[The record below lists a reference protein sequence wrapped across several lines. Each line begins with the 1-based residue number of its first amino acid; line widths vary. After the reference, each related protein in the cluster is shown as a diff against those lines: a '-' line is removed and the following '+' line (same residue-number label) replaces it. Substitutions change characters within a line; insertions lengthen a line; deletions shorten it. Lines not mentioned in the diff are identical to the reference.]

1 MQVNVPTHHPPIV
14 VHIGAF
20 DLASYGDQIFPL
32 VAAHELRR
40 RIDDVELLPFAPM
53 GSIGDGPGANSW
65 ALGPWTPERAAVLAR
80 RATLVLCGGGE
91 IVLGDGSGYAP
102 FYGID
107 PDDAARLGIDRWFI
121 EVLGAAEA
129 GCPVAWHSPG
139 VPVDLDPDTAE
150 RVRSALAGR
159 AVVAVR
165 DEPSRARLVAA
176 GVESTIEV
184 VPDSAF
190 LMPRVLPPERLATQ
204 RDGLRAGGLYPDDGP
219 VVVVQGNHTMTGL
232 APELARALREQVP
245 EARLVTVAVS
255 PCHDDD
261 RFAAELAAAVDG
273 PTWSVPGDAPL
284 EAVAAAIAGADCFVG
299 VSLHGAITARAYGRP
314 HVTFDPFEQAKL
326 SGFADLLSGFADLV
340 DAQGSRVTDAAAA
353 AGIVRTRLRE
363 GAAATP
369 GTEAIDARIDAH
381 FDRVAELV
389 RRRFESTA
397 TEPMTWADTPTPLHL
412 TLRRPPRPVAP
423 VAGTEVAG
431 LRRPDVT
438 PTPDD
443 LRATVAA
450 ALRARASQRD
460 AAASDHGELVRLRG
474 ENRDLR
480 GALAHLEGTQARAD
494 DLEARA
500 AAMERELR
508 EATEAR
514 AQLSDALEAAR
525 ASRIFRLTGRPAAL
539 RSETGTPHGNGA

>member
-1 MQVNVPTHHPPIV
+1 VPTHHPPIV

-40 RIDDVELLPFAPM
+40 RVGDIELLPFAPM
-53 GSIGDGPGANSW
+53 GSLGDGPGGNSW
-65 ALGPWTPERAAVLAR
+65 ALGPWTAERAAELAR

-107 PDDAARLGIDRWFI
+107 PDDAARLRIDRWFI

-139 VPVDLDPDTAE
+139 VPLDLDPDTAG
-150 RVRSALAGR
+150 RVRSALAER
-159 AVVAVR
+159 AVVTVR
-165 DEPSRARLVAA
+165 DEPSRARLAAA
-176 GVESTIEV
+176 GVERAVEV

-204 RDGLRAGGLYPDDGP
+204 RDELRTGGLYPGDGP
-219 VVVVQGNHTMTGL
+219 VVVVQGNHTMSGL

-245 EARLVTVAVS
+245 GARLVTVAVS

-273 PTWSVPGDAPL
+273 PTWSVPSEASL

-314 HVTFDPFEQAKL
+314 HVTFDPFGQAK
-326 SGFADLLSGFADLV
+326 LSGFADLV
-340 DAQGSRVTDAAAA
+340 DAQGSRATDAAAA
-353 AGIVRTRLRE
+353 AGLVRARLRE

-369 GTEAIDARIDAH
+369 GTGPIDARIDRH

-389 RRRFESTA
+389 RRRSDAAPPEPMLWDDTA
-397 TEPMTWADTPTPLHL
+397 TPVHL

-423 VAGTEVAG
+423 VAGSQVAG

-438 PTPDD
+438 PTADD

-450 ALRARASQRD
+450 ALQARASQRA
-460 AAASDHGELVRLRG
+460 AAASDHVELVRLRG

-494 DLEARA
+494 DLESRVGDI
-500 AAMERELR
+500 ERELR
-508 EATEAR
+508 DATEAR
-514 AQLSDALEAAR
+514 ARLAAALEAAR

-539 RSETGTPHGNGA
+539 RGAPATPHGNGA

>member
-1 MQVNVPTHHPPIV
+1 MPTHSPPIV

-40 RIDDVELLPFAPM
+40 RIGDLHLLPFGPM
-53 GSIGDGPGANSW
+53 GSIGDRPGAGSW
-65 ALGPWTPERAAVLAR
+65 ALGPWTPERAAELAR
-80 RATLVLCGGGE
+80 RATVVLCGGGE
-91 IVLGDGSGYAP
+91 VVLGDGSGYAP
-102 FYGID
+102 FYGIE
-107 PDDAARLGIDRWFI
+107 PDDAALLRIDRWFI

-129 GCPVAWHSPG
+129 DCPVAWHSPG
-139 VPVDLDPDTAE
+139 VPGDLDPGTAE

-159 AVVAVR
+159 AVVTVR

-176 GVESTIEV
+176 GVESDVEV

-190 LMPRVLPPERLATQ
+190 LLPRVLPPDRLAAH
-204 RDGLRAGGLYPDDGP
+204 RDELRAAGLYPGDGP
-219 VVVVQGNHTMTGL
+219 VVVVQGNHTMSGL
-232 APELARALREQVP
+232 APDLARALREQAP

-314 HVTFDPFEQAKL
+314 HVTFDPFGQAKL
-326 SGFADLLSGFADLV
+326 SGFADLI
-340 DAQGSRVTDAAAA
+340 DARGSRATDAAAS
-353 AGIVRTRLRE
+353 AGIVRARLQE

-369 GTEAIDARIDAH
+369 GTGAIDARVDRH

-389 RRRFESTA
+389 SRRSESTA
-397 TEPMTWADTPTPLHL
+397 TAPMTWADTPTPLHL

-423 VAGTEVAG
+423 VAGTEMEG
-431 LRRPDVT
+431 LRRPDVAPST
-438 PTPDD
+438 DD

-450 ALRARASQRD
+450 ALRARAAQR
-460 AAASDHGELVRLRG
+460 AAAAADHVELVRLRG

-494 DLEARA
+494 DLEARTGD
-500 AAMERELR
+500 MQRELR

-514 AQLSDALEAAR
+514 ARLTAALEAAR

-539 RSETGTPHGNGA
+539 RSATGASDGDGA

>member
-1 MQVNVPTHHPPIV
+1 VQVNVPTHSPPIV

-53 GSIGDGPGANSW
+53 GSIGAGSGANSW
-65 ALGPWTPERAAVLAR
+65 ALGPWTPARAAELAR

-91 IVLGDGSGYAP
+91 VVLGDGSAYAP

-107 PDDAARLGIDRWFI
+107 PDDAALLSIDRWFI
-121 EVLGAAEA
+121 DVLGASEA
-129 GCPVAWHSPG
+129 ACPVAWHSPG
-139 VPVDLDPDTAE
+139 VPVDLDADTAG
-150 RVRSALAGR
+150 RVRTALAGR
-159 AVVAVR
+159 AVVTVR
-165 DEPSRARLVAA
+165 DEPSRGRLEAA
-176 GVESTIEV
+176 GVASAIEV

-190 LMPRVLPPERLATQ
+190 LLPRVLAPERLAAH
-204 RDGLRAGGLYPDDGP
+204 RDELRASGLYPDGGP
-219 VVVVQGNHTMTGL
+219 VVVVQGNHTMSGL
-232 APELARALREQVP
+232 APELARALRERVP

-255 PCHDDD
+255 PCHDDE

-299 VSLHGAITARAYGRP
+299 VSLHGAITARVYGRP
-314 HVTFDPFEQAKL
+314 HVTYDPFGQAKL
-326 SGFADLLSGFADLV
+326 SGFADLI
-340 DAQGSRVTDAAAA
+340 DAQGSRATDAAAA
-353 AGIVRTRLRE
+353 AGIVRDRLRE

-369 GTEAIDARIDAH
+369 GTAAIDARIDRH

-389 RRRFESTA
+389 ERRAQSTT
-397 TEPMTWADTPTPLHL
+397 TEPLTWADTPAPLHL

-423 VAGTEVAG
+423 VAGSEVAG

-443 LRATVAA
+443 LRATVGA
-450 ALRARASQRD
+450 ALRARASQRA
-460 AAASDHGELVRLRG
+460 AAASDHVELVRLRG

-494 DLEARA
+494 DLEARSGDI
-500 AAMERELR
+500 ERELR
-508 EATEAR
+508 EATEACAR
-514 AQLSDALEAAR
+514 LTAALEAAR

-539 RSETGTPHGNGA
+539 RSATGTPHGNGA

>member
-1 MQVNVPTHHPPIV
+1 MQVHVPTHHPPTV

-40 RIDDVELLPFAPM
+40 RIGDVELLPFAPI
-53 GSIGDGPGANSW
+53 GSIGDGRGANSW
-65 ALGPWTPERAAVLAR
+65 TLGPWTAGRAAELAG

-91 IVLGDGSGYAP
+91 IVLGDGSVYAP

-107 PDDAARLGIDRWFI
+107 HADAAGLRIDRWFI
-121 EVLGAAEA
+121 EVLAEAEA
-129 GCPVAWHSPG
+129 GCPVVWHSPG
-139 VPVDLDPDTAE
+139 VPVDLDPDTAA

-159 AVVAVR
+159 ALVTVR
-165 DEPSRARLVAA
+165 DDASRSRLVAA
-176 GVESTIEV
+176 GVEREVEV

-190 LMPRVLPPERLATQ
+190 LLPRVLPPERLAAH
-204 RDGLRAGGLYPDDGP
+204 RAELRAAGLYPEEGP
-219 VVVVQGNHTMTGL
+219 VVVVQGNHTMSTL
-232 APELARALREQVP
+232 APDLARALRAQAP

-273 PTWSVPGDAPL
+273 PTWSVPGDSPL

-314 HVTFDPFEQAKL
+314 HVTYDPFGQAKL
-326 SGFADLLSGFADLV
+326 SGFADLI
-340 DAQGSRVTDAAAA
+340 DAQDGRAGEPGAAAA
-353 AGIVRTRLRE
+353 IVRTRLGD

-369 GTEAIDARIDAH
+369 GTGAIDARIDEH

-389 RRRFESTA
+389 EHRAESTA

-412 TLRRPPRPVAP
+412 VLRRPPRPVAP

-438 PTPDD
+438 PTPDE

-450 ALRARASQRD
+450 ALRARAAQRD
-460 AAASDHGELVRLRG
+460 AAASDHAELVRLRG

-494 DLEARA
+494 ELEASSGTV
-500 AAMERELR
+500 ERELR
-508 EATEAR
+508 EATEACAR
-514 AQLSDALEAAR
+514 LTAALEAAR

-539 RSETGTPHGNGA
+539 RSATGTTHGNGA